1 MVSEQQ
7 VLDQIPMLRRSARR
21 LCRNGLDAEDLLQ
34 DAIMRCLRYRDG
46 CNVAVKSWC
55 YTILFNEHY
64 TRSRRRRRDM
74 EHEYDWSQRVVD
86 QSPLDDYV
94 DACQTLARIDRLS
107 PKRREFL
114 AAWLHLD
121 DYAQVAQLFGIRL
134 GTVKSRISRI
144 REELAA

>member
-1 MVSEQQ
+1 
-7 VLDQIPMLRRSARR
+7 
-21 LCRNGLDAEDLLQ
+21 
-34 DAIMRCLRYRDG
+34 MRCLRYREK

-86 QSPLDDYV
+86 HSPLDEYV
-94 DACQTLARIDRLS
+94 EACQMLARVDRLS

-114 AAWLHLD
+114 AAWLRLD
-121 DYAQVAQLFGIRL
+121 DYAQVAQLFGVRL